1 MKNGHEQIKRTVEQ
15 LKKAYNFKGPLH
27 FTDFSNLESIF
38 NEESIYS
45 RSLCNTNSVVFH
57 DVADSEVIQHTA
69 IDVQN
74 CTRFYYKEKTMTLYK
89 NEGIKVDG
97 SNPHVPIPV
106 YLLFDEEIL
115 YLDYTIFTDGNA
127 GSEYTKYV

>member
-1 MKNGHEQIKRTVEQ
+1 
-15 LKKAYNFKGPLH
+15 
-27 FTDFSNLESIF
+27 
-38 NEESIYS
+38 
-45 RSLCNTNSVVFH
+45 
-57 DVADSEVIQHTA
+57 
-69 IDVQN
+69 
-74 CTRFYYKEKTMTLYK
+74 MTLYR

-127 GSEYTKYV
+127 DQSIQNMELIIIFLII